1 MNQRDLELLSTY
13 LDGQLSPSDSTRLEA
28 RLKTDPELASVLT
41 DLRTTRNLL
50 RKLPQRRAPRNFTL
64 TRKMVG
70 QNPPLP
76 RAYPVFRFAT
86 ALATLLFI
94 FSFGLNS
101 FNQAV
106 QTSQFGYGRGGGGCD
121 GPGCSDVQS
130 QSALA
135 PAATQAPAATEAPAE
150 QAPAPALAPLAA
162 TQVLTPEIANGA
174 GIVDTPASKAGDSAN
189 AINPNQPL
197 VQAEARTSPA
207 PLIPSIWQTILA
219 VIAIASGALMLLLRQ
234 ISAGRWK

>member
-1 MNQRDLELLSTY
+1 MNQRDLELLSSY
-13 LDGQLSPSDSTRLEA
+13 LDGQLNLSDVARLES
-28 RLKTDPELASVLT
+28 RLKTDPQLASVLT
-41 DLRTTRNLL
+41 DLRATRSLL

-101 FNQAV
+101 V
-106 QTSQFGYGRGGGGCD
+106 SQLAAQPLYGMGGGGGED
-121 GPGCSDVQS
+121 TS
-130 QSALA
+130 QPYSAAA

-150 QAPAPALAPLAA
+150 QPPAAAMLAP
-162 TQVLTPEIANGA
+162 TQILTPEIANGA

-197 VQAEARTSPA
+197 VQAEARTNPA
-207 PLIPSIWQTILA
+207 PLIPAIWQTILA
-219 VIAIASGALMLLLRQ
+219 IIAIASGLLMLLLRQ
-234 ISAGRWK
+234 LSAGRWK

>member
-13 LDGQLSPSDSTRLEA
+13 LDGQLNPSDSARLES
-28 RLKTDPELASVLT
+28 RLKSDPQLASVLT
-41 DLRTTRNLL
+41 DLRATRSLL
-50 RKLPQRRAPRNFTL
+50 RKLPQRRAPHNFTL

-101 FNQAV
+101 V
-106 QTSQFGYGRGGGGCD
+106 SQLAAQPLYGMGGGGGSSED
-121 GPGCSDVQS
+121 TS
-130 QSALA
+130 QPFSAAA

-150 QAPAPALAPLAA
+150 QPPAAALAP

-174 GIVDTPASKAGDSAN
+174 QIADTPASKAGDAAN
-189 AINPNQPL
+189 TLNPNQPL
-197 VQAEARTSPA
+197 AQTEARSPTPA

-219 VIAIASGALMLLLRQ
+219 IIAIASGLLMLLLRQ
-234 ISAGRWK
+234 LSAGRWK